1 MNNKINYKDYI
12 VIYHT
17 NLRNIALFITVS
29 MAINNFNYTSKF
41 MKNIGIHIITILF
54 LSISLLLNIEL
65 IYIVKNHN
73 LNELIEN
80 SRTINIIP
88 YMTIILISV
97 LILRTIINV
106 LS

>member
-1 MNNKINYKDYI
+1 MKNKINYRDYLT
-12 VIYHT
+12 IYHT

-41 MKNIGIHIITILF
+41 MKNIGIYLITVLF
-54 LSISLLLNIEL
+54 LGISLLLNIEL

-73 LNELIEN
+73 LKELIEEN
-80 SRTINIIP
+80 RTINIIP

-97 LILRTIINV
+97 LILRVIINIF
-106 LS
+106 